1 MNPIP
6 KLPPT
11 HTHTASLKRLARQG
25 CQMYLEEPRAEWVL
39 KQPAQLVIAVS
50 QIYWCANVEERLRSA
65 DPSQGL
71 EAFLGVSRRVHDKIL
86 TVIPDGEGPWERRW
100 GGRRGR

>member
-1 MNPIP
+1 MS
-6 KLPPT
+6 LAT
-11 HTHTASLKRLARQG
+11 CAASLKRLARQG
-25 CQMYLEEPRAEWVL
+25 FQMYLEEPRAEWVL

-71 EAFLGVSRRVHDKIL
+71 EAFLGVSRRVHDRIL

>member
-1 MNPIP
+1 MLALCPSC
-6 KLPPT
+6 PPPS
-11 HTHTASLKRLARQG
+11 HDTASLKRLARQG
-25 CQMYLEEPRAEWVL
+25 FQMYLEEPRAEWVL

-71 EAFLGVSRRVHDKIL
+71 EAFLGVSGK
-86 TVIPDGEGPWERRW
+86 
-100 GGRRGR
+100 RGRGITLSLYSFS

>member
-1 MNPIP
+1 
-6 KLPPT
+6 
-11 HTHTASLKRLARQG
+11 
-25 CQMYLEEPRAEWVL
+25 MYLEEPRAEWVL

-71 EAFLGVSRRVHDKIL
+71 EAFLGVSGRVRVAEPSPAYSFWGL
-86 TVIPDGEGPWERRW
+86 TGEGHWSRE
-100 GGRRGR
+100 GD